1 MFWGNIESWLEPV
14 VGYESQ
20 PTPLP
25 TSAYIVITLVVVIIG
40 AIIGTLWLSPDLDLK
55 SDAYYRWGPLKFIWL
70 PYVKLMPHRSLF
82 SHLPVLSDLIRIAY
96 IGFPLILLLP
106 FTAYETEIRS
116 WVDVHG
122 MSFFLGLVF
131 ATTLH
136 TTLDYTSTFF
146 KKAF

>member
-1 MFWGNIESWLEPV
+1 MASGKTHTRTNLVATGALAVATPFIEIDIPFAL
-14 VGYESQ
+14 
-20 PTPLP
+20 
-25 TSAYIVITLVVVIIG
+25 IIG

-136 TTLDYTSTFF
+136 TTLDYTSTFI

>member
-1 MFWGNIESWLEPV
+1 MASGKTHTRTNLVATGALAVATPFIEIDIPFAL
-14 VGYESQ
+14 
-20 PTPLP
+20 
-25 TSAYIVITLVVVIIG
+25 IIG

-82 SHLPVLSDLIRIAY
+82 SHLPVLSDLIRISY

>member
-1 MFWGNIESWLEPV
+1 MASGKTHTRTNLVATGILAVATLFLEIDVPF
-14 VGYESQ
+14 S
-20 PTPLP
+20 L
-25 TSAYIVITLVVVIIG
+25 IIG

-55 SDAYYRWGPLKFIWL
+55 SDAYYRWGPLKLIWL
-70 PYVKLMPHRSLF
+70 PYVQLMPHRSLF
-82 SHLPVLSDLIRIAY
+82 SHLPALGDVIRIAY
-96 IGFPLILLLP
+96 IGFPLVLILP
-106 FTAYETEIRS
+106 FTAYEEAIRS
-116 WVDVHG
+116 WVDIHG

>member
-1 MFWGNIESWLEPV
+1 MASGKTHTRTNLVATGILAVATPFLEIDVPF
-14 VGYESQ
+14 S
-20 PTPLP
+20 L
-25 TSAYIVITLVVVIIG
+25 IIG

-55 SDAYYRWGPLKFIWL
+55 SDAYYRWGPLKLIWL

-82 SHLPVLSDLIRIAY
+82 SHLPGLSDVIRIAY
-96 IGFPLILLLP
+96 IGFPLVLLLP
-106 FTAYETEIRS
+106 FTAYEEAIRS
-116 WVDVHG
+116 WVDIHG

>member
-1 MFWGNIESWLEPV
+1 MASGKTHTRTNLVATGALAVATPFLEIDVPF
-14 VGYESQ
+14 S
-20 PTPLP
+20 L
-25 TSAYIVITLVVVIIG
+25 IIG

-55 SDAYYRWGPLKFIWL
+55 SDAYYRWGPLKLIWL

-82 SHLPVLSDLIRIAY
+82 SHLPALSDVIRIAY
-96 IGFPLILLLP
+96 IGFPLVLILP
-106 FTAYETEIRS
+106 FTAYEEAIRS
-116 WVDVHG
+116 WVDIHG